1 MATLLLQMSPIG
13 LVIALILLVRRP
25 PVQAALVGVA
35 MVFLLWGM
43 GAAAPL
49 SAAASSAII
58 KDTII
63 LFLSTACVI
72 VPGLAFVILVERG
85 GAPQAIGTWVRELG
99 WKPPAQVIFIVLGLA
114 PLLEAMTGFGV
125 SLIATVPLLMGL

>member
-99 WKPPAQVIFIVLGLA
+99 WKPDRKSVV
-114 PLLEAMTGFGV
+114 
-125 SLIATVPLLMGL
+125 